1 LDGEKG
7 PGGTRKGHK
16 NIKKRKR
23 RWKKETAIVI
33 NPDHQ

>member
-16 NIKKRKR
+16 NIKKGNVAG
-23 RWKKETAIVI
+23 KKETAIVI